1 MDISL
6 VLRDIVYI
14 LLISPMPTLI
24 MWLPWRLLV
33 LVFTDSDQNFGYKL
47 NQIENFG
54 LKLVSDGNIEM
65 LLDNAGDPNT
75 NKLMKCVVTLF

>member
-6 VLRDIVYI
+6 VLRDIVNI

-24 MWLPWRLLV
+24 MWLPSWPWRLLV

-47 NQIENFG
+47 YRSENFG
-54 LKLVSDGNIEM
+54 LELVSDGNLEM
-65 LLDNAGDPNT
+65 LLDNADDPNT
-75 NKLMKCVVTLF
+75 NK